1 MNGYLKSRIMKKVDD
16 VLKMNRSY
24 TVLISLIVALGGF
37 LLGFD
42 SAVIS
47 GAVKGITT
55 YFEMTDAM
63 LGFAVGCVVFGAM
76 AGNLMAGPLAEKYG
90 RKKIL
95 IIVAALF
102 TISATWSALA
112 TGYTEFIIARI
123 IGGIGIGG
131 AILIAPIYIAE
142 VAPPKLRGSLV
153 SFNQLNIVIGISV
166 AYFSNY
172 FLVNMGDE
180 SWRWMLGVEAIP
192 ALIYFLSLFT
202 VPRSPRWLIQKF
214 NKVEGAHKT
223 LSKIGGEAYAELTI
237 AEIQRGIAKKEIKGK
252 VSDLLQNKY
261 ATIMIIALGIAF
273 FQQITGINAIFYYAP
288 TIFEQAGGSTDSSF
302 LQAIVVGLTNL
313 VFTLVAIWLIDKLG
327 RKPLLLIGTTCMTI
341 ALLMATL
348 AFNNA
353 TYDINDATLG
363 KIGTPEIK
371 TALTDLKGKSFESQT
386 ALFEEVKTKLNT
398 EQFLNFKR
406 NEITN
411 TIKINAT
418 LVLIAILLY
427 VASFAI
433 SLGPVMWA
441 LISEIF
447 PSKIK
452 GIAISVVGFFNSLV
466 SFMVTQVFPWE
477 LSNLGPTA
485 TFALYA
491 LFSFLAI
498 FFVYK
503 FVIETK
509 GKTLEEIEHELV
521 RN

>member
-1 MNGYLKSRIMKKVDD
+1 MHDTEI
-16 VLKMNRSY
+16 KMNRSY
-24 TVLISLIVALGGF
+24 TIFISLIVALGGF

-47 GAVKGITT
+47 GAVKGITV
-55 YFEMTDAM
+55 YFEMTDSM
-63 LGFAVGCVVFGAM
+63 LGFAVGCVIFGAM
-76 AGNLMAGPLAEKYG
+76 AGNILAGPMADKFG
-90 RKKIL
+90 RKKVL
-95 IIVAALF
+95 IFVAALF
-102 TISATWSALA
+102 AISASWSALS
-112 TGYTEFIIARI
+112 TSYVEFIIARI

-142 VAPPKLRGSLV
+142 IAPPKLRGSLV

-172 FLVNMGDE
+172 FLVNYGEE

-192 ALIYFLSLFT
+192 AVIYFLTLFT
-202 VPRSPRWLIQKF
+202 VPKSPRWLIQKF
-214 NKVEGAHKT
+214 NNVELANT
-223 LSKIGGEAYAELTI
+223 ILVKIGGETYAKETVD
-237 AEIQRGIAKKEIKGK
+237 EINKGINKREVKGK
-252 VSDLLQNKY
+252 IADLFSSKY

-327 RKPLLLIGTTCMTI
+327 RKPLLLIGTTFMTI

-353 TYDINDATLG
+353 SYNFDSNSIN
-363 KIGTPEIK
+363 KISNSELK
-371 TALTDLKGKSFESQT
+371 TALSDLDGKSFDSQS
-386 ALFEEVKTKLNT
+386 ALFVEVNKKLNSD
-398 EQFLNFKR
+398 QFLDFKR

-411 TIKINAT
+411 FIDINAT

-433 SLGPVMWA
+433 SLGPVMWT
-441 LISEIF
+441 LFSEIF

-452 GIAISVVGFFNSLV
+452 GIAISVVGFFNSLI
-466 SFMVTQVFPWE
+466 SFSVTQIFPWE

-485 TFALYA
+485 TFAIYA
-491 LFSFLAI
+491 LLSFIAI
-498 FFVYK
+498 LFLYK
-503 FVIETK
+503 YVIETK
-509 GKTLEEIEHELV
+509 GKTLEELEESLV
-521 RN
+521 KV

>member
-1 MNGYLKSRIMKKVDD
+1 MQKADTV
-16 VLKMNRSY
+16 VKMNNTY
-24 TVLISLIVALGGF
+24 TILISLIVALGGF

-47 GAVKGITT
+47 GAVKGITV
-55 YFEMTDAM
+55 YFEMTELM

-76 AGNLMAGPLAEKYG
+76 AGNIVAGPMADKFG
-90 RKKIL
+90 RKKVL
-95 IIVAALF
+95 IVVAALF
-102 TISATWSALA
+102 TISATWSAMA

-142 VAPPKLRGSLV
+142 IAPPKLRGSLV

-172 FLVNMGDE
+172 FLVNLEGE

-192 ALIYFLSLFT
+192 ALIYFLALWT
-202 VPRSPRWLIQKF
+202 VPRSPRWLILKL
-214 NKVEGAHKT
+214 NKVELAQKT
-223 LSKIGGEAYAELTI
+223 LQKIGGDAYAEVTI
-237 AEIQRGIAKKEIKGK
+237 AEIQRGIDKKEEKGK
-252 VSDLLQNKY
+252 LSDIFKSKY

-273 FQQITGINAIFYYAP
+273 FQQITGINAVFYYAP

-313 VFTLVAIWLIDKLG
+313 VFTLVAIWLIDRLG
-327 RKPLLLIGTTCMTI
+327 RKPLLLIGTTFMTI
-341 ALLMATL
+341 ALLMAAM

-353 TYDINDATLG
+353 TYDFNETTLS
-363 KIGTPEIK
+363 KIGDPEIK
-371 TALTDLKGKSFESQT
+371 NALIDLEGKSFDSQA
-386 ALFEEVKTKLNT
+386 ALFAEIEPKLKQ
-398 EQFLNFKR
+398 EQFLDFKR
-406 NEITN
+406 NQITN
-411 TIKINAT
+411 FIQINAT

-433 SLGPVMWA
+433 SLGPVMWT
-441 LISEIF
+441 LLSEIF
-447 PSKIK
+447 PNKIK

-466 SFMVTQVFPWE
+466 SFSVTQVFPWE
-477 LSNLGPTA
+477 LSSLGPTA
-485 TFALYA
+485 TFGIYA
-491 LFSFLAI
+491 LLSFCAI
-498 FFVYK
+498 LFVYK

-509 GKTLEEIEHELV
+509 GKTLEEVEELLI
-521 RN
+521 RK

>member
-1 MNGYLKSRIMKKVDD
+1 MATQNSSSG
-16 VLKMNRSY
+16 MNRSY

-47 GAVKGITT
+47 GAVKGITV
-55 YFEMTDAM
+55 YFEMSEWM
-63 LGFAVGCVVFGAM
+63 LGFAVGCVIFGAM
-76 AGNLMAGPLAEKYG
+76 AGNLLAGPMSDRFG
-90 RKKIL
+90 RKAVL
-95 IIVAALF
+95 IFVALLF
-102 TISATWSALA
+102 TISASWSALA

-142 VAPPKLRGSLV
+142 IAPPKMRGSLV

-172 FLVNMGDE
+172 FLVNLDGE

-192 ALIYFLSLFT
+192 AFIYFLALFT
-202 VPRSPRWLIQKF
+202 VPRSPRWLILRRGQTEHAKQIM
-214 NKVEGAHKT
+214 
-223 LSKIGGEAYAELTI
+223 SKIGGESYADSTML
-237 AEIQRGIAKKEIKGK
+237 EIQEGLKKSETKGK
-252 VSDLLQNKY
+252 VSDLFKSKY
-261 ATIMIIALGIAF
+261 ATIIIIAFGIAF

-313 VFTLVAIWLIDKLG
+313 VFTLVAIWLIDRLG

-353 TYDINDATLG
+353 SYTFNQETLS
-363 KIGTPEIK
+363 KISNEETRL
-371 TALTDLKGKSFESQT
+371 ALSELDGQSFDGQK
-386 ALFEEVKTKLNT
+386 ALFETVELKLSE
-398 EQFLNFKR
+398 EQFLDFKR
-406 NEITN
+406 NQITN
-411 TIKINAT
+411 LININAS

-433 SLGPVMWA
+433 SLGPVMWT
-441 LISEIF
+441 LFSEIF
-447 PSKIK
+447 PNKIK
-452 GIAISVVGFFNSLV
+452 AIAISVVGFFNSLV
-466 SFMVTQVFPWE
+466 SFSVTQIFPWE
-477 LSNLGPTA
+477 LSNLGPTT
-485 TFALYA
+485 TFAIYA
-491 LFSFLAI
+491 LLSFCAI
-498 FFVYK
+498 LFVYK
-503 FVIETK
+503 FVLETK
-509 GKTLEEIEHELV
+509 GRSLEELEQLLV
-521 RN
+521 KQ

>member
-1 MNGYLKSRIMKKVDD
+1 MEQAA
-16 VLKMNRSY
+16 KMNRSY
-24 TVLISLIVALGGF
+24 TILISLIVALGGF

-47 GAVKGITT
+47 GAIKGITI

-63 LGFAVGCVVFGAM
+63 LGFAVGCVIFGAM
-76 AGNLMAGPLAEKYG
+76 AGNLLAGPLADRFG
-90 RKKIL
+90 RKRIL
-95 IIVAALF
+95 ILVAALF

-142 VAPPKLRGSLV
+142 IAPPKLRGSLV

-172 FLVNMGDE
+172 FLVNFGGE
-180 SWRWMLGVEAIP
+180 SWRWMLGVEAVP
-192 ALIYFLSLFT
+192 AIIYFFALFT
-202 VPRSPRWLIQKF
+202 VPKSPRWLILKLNNVKLARKILQ
-214 NKVEGAHKT
+214 
-223 LSKIGGEAYAELTI
+223 KIGGEEYAEVTLN
-237 AEIQRGIAKKEIKGK
+237 EIQRGVDKKEEKGK
-252 VSDLLQNKY
+252 LSDLFNSKY

-313 VFTLVAIWLIDKLG
+313 VFTLVAIWLIDRLG
-327 RKPLLLIGTTCMTI
+327 RKPLLLIGTSFMTL
-341 ALLMATL
+341 ALILAAM

-353 TYDINDATLG
+353 TYDFEESTLD
-363 KIGTPEIK
+363 KISNVEIK
-371 TALTDLKGKSFESQT
+371 EALADLEGESYKSQDE
-386 ALFEEVKTKLNT
+386 LFTVIEEKLNPA
-398 EQFLNFKR
+398 QFMDFKR
-406 NEITN
+406 NQITN
-411 TIKINAT
+411 FININANM
-418 LVLIAILLY
+418 VLIAILMY
-427 VASFAI
+427 VAAFAI
-433 SLGPVMWA
+433 SLGPVMWT
-441 LISEIF
+441 LISEVF

-466 SFMVTQVFPWE
+466 SFSVTQLFPWE
-477 LSNLGPTA
+477 LSNLGPTI
-485 TFALYA
+485 TFAIYA
-491 LFSFLAI
+491 LLSLLAVL
-498 FFVYK
+498 FVYR

-509 GKTLEEIEHELV
+509 GRTLEEVEELLI
-521 RN
+521 R

>member
-1 MNGYLKSRIMKKVDD
+1 MKQQDQAV
-16 VLKMNRSY
+16 KMNRSY
-24 TVLISLIVALGGF
+24 TILISLIVALGGF

-47 GAVKGITT
+47 GAVKGITA

-63 LGFAVGCVVFGAM
+63 LGFAVGCVIFGAM
-76 AGNLMAGPLAEKYG
+76 AGNLLAGPMADRFG
-90 RKKIL
+90 RKKVL

-102 TISATWSALA
+102 SISATWSALA

-142 VAPPKLRGSLV
+142 IAPPKLRGSLV

-172 FLVNMGDE
+172 FLVNHGDE

-202 VPRSPRWLIQKF
+202 VPRSPRWLILKL
-214 NKVEGAHKT
+214 NKVQLARKT
-223 LSKIGGEAYAELTI
+223 LEKIGGEAYAEMTA
-237 AEIQRGIAKKEIKGK
+237 AEIQRGLDKKETKGK
-252 VSDLLQNKY
+252 LADIFKSKY

-313 VFTLVAIWLIDKLG
+313 VFTLVAIWLIDRLG
-327 RKPLLLIGTTCMTI
+327 RKPLLLIGTTFMTI
-341 ALLMATL
+341 ALLMASF
-348 AFNNA
+348 AFYNT
-353 TYDINDATLG
+353 TYDFNETTLD
-363 KIGTPEIK
+363 KVSNVEIK
-371 TALTDLKGKSFESQT
+371 TALIPLKGKSFNSQN
-386 ALFEEVKTKLNT
+386 ALFEEVKSSLN
-398 EQFLNFKR
+398 EAQFLNFKR

-411 TIKINAT
+411 FVQINAT

-427 VASFAI
+427 VAAFAI
-433 SLGPVMWA
+433 SLGPVMWT
-441 LISEIF
+441 LISEVF
-447 PSKIK
+447 PNKIK
-452 GIAISVVGFFNSLV
+452 GIAISIVGFFNSLI
-466 SFMVTQVFPWE
+466 SFSVTQVFPWE
-477 LSNLGPTA
+477 LSNLGPTV
-485 TFALYA
+485 TFAIYA
-491 LFSFLAI
+491 LLSLCAI

-509 GKTLEEIEHELV
+509 GKTLEEIEELLI
-521 RN
+521 RS

>member
-1 MNGYLKSRIMKKVDD
+1 MNTTATEVKSNK
-16 VLKMNRSY
+16 SY

-47 GAVKGITT
+47 GAVKGITQ

-63 LGFAVGCVVFGAM
+63 LGFAVGCVIFGAM
-76 AGNLMAGPLAEKYG
+76 AGNLLAGPMADRFG
-90 RKKIL
+90 RKSVL
-95 IIVAALF
+95 IVVAALF
-102 TISATWSALA
+102 AVSASWSALA
-112 TGYTEFIIARI
+112 SGYTEFIIARI

-142 VAPPKLRGSLV
+142 IAPPKLRGSLV

-172 FLVNMGDE
+172 FLVNYGDE

-192 ALIYFLSLFT
+192 ALIYFLCLFT
-202 VPRSPRWLIQKF
+202 VPKSPRWLILKV
-214 NKVEGAHKT
+214 NKDKSARKI
-223 LSKIGGEAYAELTI
+223 LQKIGGEAYAEVTV
-237 AEIQRGIAKKEIKGK
+237 AEIQRGKDKQEQKGK
-252 VSDLLQNKY
+252 LADLFNSKY

-313 VFTLVAIWLIDKLG
+313 VFTLVAIWLIDRLG

-341 ALLMATL
+341 ALLMAAF

-353 TYDINDATLG
+353 TYDFNATTLE
-363 KIGTPEIK
+363 KVQNAEVK
-371 TALTDLKGKSFESQT
+371 TALLDMKGESFESQG
-386 ALFEEVKTKLNT
+386 ALFEAVAAKMDGDL
-398 EQFLNFKR
+398 FLEFKR

-411 TIKINAT
+411 FIQINAT
-418 LVLIAILLY
+418 MVLIAILLY

-433 SLGPVMWA
+433 SLGPVMWT
-441 LISEIF
+441 LISEVF

-466 SFMVTQVFPWE
+466 SFSVTQIFPWE
-477 LSNLGPTA
+477 LSNLGPTT
-485 TFALYA
+485 TFAIYA
-491 LFSFLAI
+491 LLSFLAI
-498 FFVYK
+498 LFVYRY
-503 FVIETK
+503 VIETK
-509 GKTLEEIEHELV
+509 GKTLEEVEELLI
-521 RN
+521 RS

>member
-1 MNGYLKSRIMKKVDD
+1 MKTSETEV
-16 VLKMNRSY
+16 KMNKSY
-24 TVLISLIVALGGF
+24 TIMISLIVALGGF

-47 GAVKGITT
+47 GAVKGVTI
-55 YFEMTDAM
+55 YFEMTEWM

-76 AGNLMAGPLAEKYG
+76 AGNLLAGPMADRFG
-90 RKKIL
+90 RKNIL

-123 IGGIGIGG
+123 IGGVGIGG

-142 VAPPKLRGSLV
+142 IAPPKLRGSLV

-172 FLVNMGDE
+172 FLVNIEGE

-192 ALIYFLSLFT
+192 AAIYFLALWT
-202 VPRSPRWLIQKF
+202 VPKSPRWLIQKL
-214 NKVEGAHKT
+214 NKVELARKI
-223 LSKIGGEAYAELTI
+223 LMKIGGEEYAEVTI
-237 AEIQRGIAKKEIKGK
+237 NEIQRGVEKKEEKGK
-252 VSDLLQNKY
+252 LADILQSKY

-273 FQQITGINAIFYYAP
+273 FQQITGINAVFYYAP

-313 VFTLVAIWLIDKLG
+313 VFTFVAIWLIDKLG
-327 RKPLLLIGTTCMTI
+327 RKPLLLIGTTFMTV
-341 ALLMATL
+341 ALLMATF

-353 TYDINDATLG
+353 TYDFNETTLG
-363 KIGTPEIK
+363 KVSDKEVKI
-371 TALTDLKGKSFESQT
+371 ALTDLQGISYNGQGD
-386 ALFEEVKTKLNT
+386 LFEAVKERLN
-398 EQFLNFKR
+398 EDQFLVFKR

-411 TIKINAT
+411 FININAT

-433 SLGPVMWA
+433 SLGPVMWT
-441 LISEIF
+441 LMSEIF

-466 SFMVTQVFPWE
+466 SFSVTQVFPWE
-477 LSNLGPTA
+477 LSNLGPTV

-491 LFSFLAI
+491 LLSFCAI
-498 FFVYK
+498 LFVYK

-509 GKTLEEIEHELV
+509 GKTLEEVEELLI
-521 RN
+521 RK

>member
-1 MNGYLKSRIMKKVDD
+1 MEQAA
-16 VLKMNRSY
+16 KMNRSY
-24 TVLISLIVALGGF
+24 TILISLIVALGGF

-47 GAVKGITT
+47 GAIKGITI

-63 LGFAVGCVVFGAM
+63 LGFAVGCVIFGAM
-76 AGNLMAGPLAEKYG
+76 AGNLLAGPLADRFG
-90 RKKIL
+90 RKRIL
-95 IIVAALF
+95 ILVAALF

-142 VAPPKLRGSLV
+142 IAPPKLRGSLV

-172 FLVNMGDE
+172 FLVNYGDDN
-180 SWRWMLGVEAIP
+180 WRWMLGVEAVP
-192 ALIYFLSLFT
+192 AIIYFFALFT
-202 VPRSPRWLIQKF
+202 VPKSPRWLILKLNNVKLARKILQ
-214 NKVEGAHKT
+214 
-223 LSKIGGEAYAELTI
+223 KIGGEEYAEVTLN
-237 AEIQRGIAKKEIKGK
+237 EIQRGVDKKEEKGK
-252 VSDLLQNKY
+252 LSDLFNSKY

-313 VFTLVAIWLIDKLG
+313 VFTLVAIWLIDRLG
-327 RKPLLLIGTTCMTI
+327 RKPLLLIGTSFMTL
-341 ALLMATL
+341 ALILAAM

-353 TYDINDATLG
+353 TYD
-363 KIGTPEIK
+363 
-371 TALTDLKGKSFESQT
+371 
-386 ALFEEVKTKLNT
+386 FEESTLDKISNDETKEVLADLEGESYKSQDELFTVVEEKLNPA
-398 EQFLNFKR
+398 QFMDFKR
-406 NEITN
+406 NQITN
-411 TIKINAT
+411 FININANM
-418 LVLIAILLY
+418 VLIAILMY
-427 VASFAI
+427 VAAFAI
-433 SLGPVMWA
+433 SLGPVMWT
-441 LISEIF
+441 LISEVF

-466 SFMVTQVFPWE
+466 SFSVTQLFPWE
-477 LSNLGPTA
+477 LSNLGPTI
-485 TFALYA
+485 TFAIYA
-491 LFSFLAI
+491 LLSLLAVL
-498 FFVYK
+498 FVYR

-509 GKTLEEIEHELV
+509 GRTLEEVEELLI
-521 RN
+521 R

>member
-1 MNGYLKSRIMKKVDD
+1 MKTTETV
-16 VLKMNRSY
+16 VKMNKSY
-24 TVLISLIVALGGF
+24 TVMISLIVALGGF

-47 GAVKGITT
+47 GAVKGVTI
-55 YFEMTDAM
+55 YFEMTEWM

-76 AGNLMAGPLAEKYG
+76 AGNLLAGPMADRFG
-90 RKKIL
+90 RKNIL

-123 IGGIGIGG
+123 IGGVGIGG

-142 VAPPKLRGSLV
+142 IAPPKLRGSLV

-172 FLVNMGDE
+172 FLVNMEGE

-192 ALIYFLSLFT
+192 AAIYFLALWT
-202 VPRSPRWLIQKF
+202 VPKSPRWLIQKL
-214 NKVEGAHKT
+214 NKVEPAKKI
-223 LSKIGGEAYAELTI
+223 LKKIGGEEYAEVTI
-237 AEIQRGIAKKEIKGK
+237 QEIQRGVAKKEEKGK
-252 VSDLLQNKY
+252 LADILQSKY

-273 FQQITGINAIFYYAP
+273 FQQITGINAVFYYAP

-313 VFTLVAIWLIDKLG
+313 AFTFVAIWLIDKLG
-327 RKPLLLIGTTCMTI
+327 RKPLLLIGTTFMTI
-341 ALLMATL
+341 ALLMAAF

-353 TYDINDATLG
+353 TYDFNETTLN
-363 KIGTPEIK
+363 KISNNEIK
-371 TALTDLKGKSFESQT
+371 VALADLEGESFQGQS
-386 ALFEEVKTKLNT
+386 ALFEVVESKLN
-398 EQFLNFKR
+398 EDQFLIFKR

-411 TIKINAT
+411 FIQINAT

-433 SLGPVMWA
+433 SLGPVMWT
-441 LISEIF
+441 LMSEIF

-452 GIAISVVGFFNSLV
+452 GIAISVVGFFNSLI
-466 SFMVTQVFPWE
+466 SFSVTQVFPWE
-477 LSNLGPTA
+477 LSNIGPTA
-485 TFALYA
+485 TFAIYA
-491 LFSFLAI
+491 LLSFCAI
-498 FFVYK
+498 LFVYK

-509 GKTLEEIEHELV
+509 GKTLEEVEELLIKS
-521 RN
+521 